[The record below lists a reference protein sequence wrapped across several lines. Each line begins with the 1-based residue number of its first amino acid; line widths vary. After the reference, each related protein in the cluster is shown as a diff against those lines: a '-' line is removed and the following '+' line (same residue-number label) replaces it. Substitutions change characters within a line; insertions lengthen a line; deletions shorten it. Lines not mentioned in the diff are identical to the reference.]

1 MFHHYIL
8 EPKRAT
14 MNKLT
19 IDQYR
24 LCANT
29 LRGLAIDG
37 VERANSGHPG
47 LPLGAA
53 DYAFALWHD
62 YLRFNP
68 DDPLWPNRD
77 RFVLSAGHG
86 SMLLYGLL
94 HMFGYSVTLDDL
106 KKFRQWGSITPGHPE
121 YGLTPGVEV
130 TTGPLGQG
138 LAMAAGLALAARMA
152 AERFNDAQFRA
163 IDHTVYAL
171 VSDGDLMEGLSH
183 EAASLAGHIKLANL
197 VCLYDDNGITIE
209 GETSL
214 AFSEDI
220 KKRFEACGWYVQRI
234 DGHDYELISNAIDAA
249 RHEKDKPSLIIA
261 KTHIGY
267 GSPNKQDTPQ
277 VHGSPLGKD
286 ELAATKQNL
295 ACAEQPF
302 CVSDEARTICAETV
316 GENKTFH
323 QKWHEEFQAWRKR
336 CPDKAALWDRMSRRE
351 VPPDLLAQ
359 LLGAVPPEAAATRTL
374 SGKCLQKIAELVPS
388 LAGGSADLTPSTNT
402 GIKNSPSVSAASF
415 AGRNLHFGIR
425 EHAMAALMNGMAR
438 SGFFIPYGSTF
449 LVFSDYCRPAIRLAA
464 LMDLQVVYIFT
475 HDSIFVGEDGPT
487 HQPIEHVA
495 ALRLIP
501 NLSVWRPADAVETAA
516 AWAVALGKKDGP
528 TALVLTRQKLPVIER
543 AKGFTAETVL
553 KGGYVVNDFGAKPA
567 VTLIATGSE
576 VGLAVAAA
584 KLLLEK
590 KTSSRVVSVPCLET
604 FLAQSPEYRD
614 SVVPKGSVKIA
625 IEAGRGMPWHQVI
638 GGNGLFIG
646 IERFGA
652 SAPDTVLVEKF
663 GFTPEQVMEKIRGH
677 IAR

>member
-1 MFHHYIL
+1 MS
-8 EPKRAT
+8 
-14 MNKLT
+14 KLS
-19 IDQYR
+19 IEQYR
-24 LCANT
+24 LCANA

-37 VERANSGHPG
+37 VEQANSGHPG

-53 DYAFALWHD
+53 DCAFALWHD
-62 YLRFNP
+62 FLRFNP

-94 HMFGYSVTLDDL
+94 HLFGYSVTLDDL
-106 KKFRQWGSITPGHPE
+106 KNFRQWGSITPGHPE

-171 VSDGDLMEGLSH
+171 VSDGDLMEGISH
-183 EAASLAGHIKLANL
+183 EAASLAGHLKLANL

-209 GETSL
+209 GETAL
-214 AFSEDI
+214 AFSEDV

-234 DGHDYELISNAIDAA
+234 DGHDPELISNAIDAA
-249 RHEKDKPSLIIA
+249 SHEKERPSLIIA
-261 KTHIGY
+261 KTHIGF

-277 VHGSPLGKD
+277 VHGSPLGRD

-295 ACAEQPF
+295 ACAGESF
-302 CVSDEARTICAETV
+302 CVPGEVRTICAQ
-316 GENKTFH
+316 KTAESKSLY
-323 QKWHEEFQAWRKR
+323 QKWHEEFQAWRQR
-336 CPDKAALWDRMSRRE
+336 CPEKARLWDKMSKRE

-359 LLGAVPPEAAATRTL
+359 LLGAVPPEAAATRVL
-374 SGKCLQKIAELVPS
+374 SGKCLQRIAELVPS

-402 GIKNSPSVSAASF
+402 GIKGSPSVSAASF

-425 EHAMAALMNGMAR
+425 EHAMAAMMNGMAS

-449 LVFSDYCRPAIRLAA
+449 LVFSDYCRPAIRLSA
-464 LMDLQVVYIFT
+464 LMEQQVIYIFT

-516 AWAVALGKKDGP
+516 AWAAALAKRDGP

-543 AKGFTAETVL
+543 SKGFIPESIL
-553 KGGYVVNDFGAKPA
+553 KGGYVVADFGAKPV

-576 VGLAVAAA
+576 TGLAVATA
-584 KLLLEK
+584 KLLLESK
-590 KTSSRVVSVPCLET
+590 ISSRVVSVPCLEL
-604 FLAQSPEYRD
+604 FREQYQRYRD
-614 SVVPKGSVKIA
+614 SIIPQDSIRIA
-625 IEAGRGMPWHQVI
+625 IEAGRGMPWHQLI
-638 GGNGLFIG
+638 GEKGLFIG
-646 IERFGA
+646 IERYGA
-652 SAPDTVLVEKF
+652 SAPDNILAEKF
-663 GFTPEQVMEKIRGH
+663 GLTPEQVAEKVRTH
-677 IAR
+677 IGR